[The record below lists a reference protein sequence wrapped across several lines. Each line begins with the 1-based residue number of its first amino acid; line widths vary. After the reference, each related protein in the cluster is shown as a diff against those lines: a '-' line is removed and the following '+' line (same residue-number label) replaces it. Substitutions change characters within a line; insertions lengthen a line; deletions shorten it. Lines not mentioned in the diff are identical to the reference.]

1 MEFKKQ
7 QVQLNLKQELFLM
20 KKIIRLIMLA
30 YKKDNKD
37 GKDRSRELRGFL
49 NGDKICA
56 FSHGFVYFFRIIL
69 P

>member
-1 MEFKKQ
+1 
-7 QVQLNLKQELFLM
+7 M

-56 FSHGFVYFFRIIL
+56 FSHGFVYFFRVIL